1 MTAIRRLTDTLKA
14 TVSSMVYGR
23 ITAILSIEDPSTATT
38 ADTAPMNTAAIHYL
52 TVPGLLTTVLS
63 TAEP

>member
-14 TVSSMVYGR
+14 TVSSMVHGQ
-23 ITAILSIEDPSTATT
+23 ITAILSIEDQSTATT
-38 ADTAPMNTAAIHYL
+38 AVTAPMNTAAIHYL
-52 TVPGLLTTVLS
+52 TVPGLHTTEPS